1 MNHLKR
7 NMREGA
13 WPLGE
18 RRDLLDEQV
27 AVLVITFILYIL
39 HRAGSLGG
47 REDLRHRHLHGAS
60 PHSRSIYRTKSPRFH
75 ISGLHLGSILEYL
88 YGGVRPWSKGKNLMT
103 TGIWVWGEEM
113 EKRLRSRPIANN
125 CYSRSGN
132 LEAPT
137 WRERDM
143 RWSFSNS
150 ALCGNHAPKAR
161 LPLPINGNRNVGY
174 SKSKRE
180 DKK

>member
-1 MNHLKR
+1 MEQREESDDDWHL
-7 NMREGA
+7 G
-13 WPLGE
+13 
-18 RRDLLDEQV
+18 
-27 AVLVITFILYIL
+27 
-39 HRAGSLGG
+39 LGG
-47 REDLRHRHLHGAS
+47 RNGV
-60 PHSRSIYRTKSPRFH
+60 
-75 ISGLHLGSILEYL
+75 GL
-88 YGGVRPWSKGKNLMT
+88 
-103 TGIWVWGEEM
+103 